1 MRSSKSLYIRDYNKP
16 IALIQLMFLTW
27 GFITVINGFLLKELK
42 PELGLADNDPIF
54 DYLFFGAYFFMAI
67 PAGYLIKKIGYK
79 TGFFVGLIIAA
90 ISVLMIIP
98 GAKENSIYLVFA
110 AVIVMGTGFTVLQVA
125 GSPYVLLLGEP
136 HEGPSRLSIAG
147 AYNSFGTWIAPLMA
161 ILITNAEPDAT
172 MNFSLE
178 EIAIMKAELVVLPY
192 VLLATV
198 FVGLAVLL
206 HFSDLPEVKKSSQV
220 DTNVENDNKKF
231 ILQYPHVVLGAFAIF
246 CYVGA
251 EVGVF
256 MFFDKKF
263 IVQDLGITSLEGVV
277 KWVVPFYWGGAMVGR
292 FMGGNILKD
301 NNPSKILLIAS
312 FAAGILCMIAA
323 VSDGYGALFAIIAVG
338 LFNSIMWPVIFN
350 LGIHGMGK
358 RTQMASSLLIMGIIG
373 GAIIP
378 WLINKVSNE
387 LGEMHYA
394 LFIPLICYIFI
405 GFYAVVGHKYKM
417 KELY

>member
-27 GFITVINGFLLKELK
+27 GFITVINGFLLGELK
-42 PELGLADNDPIF
+42 PELGIGADDPIF
-54 DYLFFGAYFFMAI
+54 GYLFFGAYFVMAF

-98 GAKENSIYLVFA
+98 GAKENNIYLVFA
-110 AVIVMGTGFTVLQVA
+110 AVMVMGSGFTVLQVA
-125 GSPYVLLLGEP
+125 GSPYILLLGDP
-136 HEGPSRLSIAG
+136 KDGPSRLSLAG

-161 ILITNAEPDAT
+161 ILITNAEPDKAMNYSIQEVAT
-172 MNFSLE
+172 
-178 EIAIMKAELVVLPY
+178 MKAELVVLPY

-206 HFSDLPEVKKSSQV
+206 HFSDLPEVKNSSQV
-220 DTNVENDNKKF
+220 DTNVEDDNRKY
-231 ILQYPHVVLGAFAIF
+231 ILQYPHVILGAIAIF

-256 MFFDKKF
+256 MFIDEKF
-263 IVQDLGITSLEGVV
+263 IVQELGITSLEGAV
-277 KWVVPFYWGGAMVGR
+277 KWIIPFYWGGAMVGR
-292 FMGGNILKD
+292 FMGGNILKE
-301 NNPSKILLIAS
+301 NNPTKILLIAS
-312 FAAGILCMIAA
+312 FAAGILCMGAA
-323 VSDGYGALFAIIAVG
+323 VSDGYGALFAIISIG

-358 RTQMASSLLIMGIIG
+358 HTQMASSLLIMGIIG
-373 GAIIP
+373 GAAVPLAIQ
-378 WLINKVSNE
+378 KV
-387 LGEMHYA
+387 GEHFDGMHYA
-394 LFIPLICYIFI
+394 LFIPLLCYVFI
-405 GFYAVVGHKYKM
+405 AFYAVVGHKYKM